1 MAFRSRV
8 GKAFVFESVLGFGFI
23 SGVWVCVGIDPET
36 RLAGVFAGLVDKFAP
51 GSGLDVVFWL
61 IPTFLMIASLI
72 AAYFSGGFLGLVAVG
87 CAFMG
92 GCLITTK
99 AGIALLVIGILLG
112 FIAPWSKK
120 KVFSKV

>member
-1 MAFRSRV
+1 MAFGSRAA
-8 GKAFVFESVLGFGFI
+8 KAFVFESVLGFGFI

-36 RLAGVFAGLVDKFAP
+36 RLAGVFAGFVDKFAP

-61 IPTFLMIASLI
+61 IPTFLMIASII

-87 CAFMG
+87 CAFLG
-92 GCLITTK
+92 GCLMPTN
-99 AGIALLVIGILLG
+99 AGFALLGIGMLLG
-112 FIAPWSKK
+112 LIAPWSKK

>member
-1 MAFRSRV
+1 MAFRGRV

-36 RLAGVFAGLVDKFAP
+36 RLAGVFAGFVDKFAP
-51 GSGLDVVFWL
+51 GTGLSVIFWL